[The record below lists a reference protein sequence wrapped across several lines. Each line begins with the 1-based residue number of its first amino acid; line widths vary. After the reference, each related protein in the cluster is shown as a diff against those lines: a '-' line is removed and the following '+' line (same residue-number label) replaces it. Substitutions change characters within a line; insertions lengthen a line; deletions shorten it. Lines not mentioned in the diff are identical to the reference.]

1 MTLSGHS
8 TLQVD
13 VFIIIVRF
21 CDRCVASAAEA
32 GDIRAIDD
40 ILAQGADMNERDFM
54 GQTPI
59 MYAALMGQTD
69 IVHELLEAKADP
81 TIVDNMGRSTLMM
94 AARGGMIGVV
104 DELILE

>member
-1 MTLSGHS
+1 
-8 TLQVD
+8 
-13 VFIIIVRF
+13 
-21 CDRCVASAAEA
+21 
-32 GDIRAIDD
+32 
-40 ILAQGADMNERDFM
+40 MNEKDHM

-59 MYAALMGQTD
+59 MYAATMGQTD

-81 TIVDNMGRSTLMM
+81 TAVDNMGRSALMM